1 MDKLE
6 WGNVAQWLSALV
18 ALGIALLTINGFFF
32 SRSSSQELVAYL
44 QSELAVKNQRIAA
57 LEVRGRDL
65 EASVAS
71 AQSGLGDVARR
82 KAELEKQVADLD
94 AQQQSF
100 VRKTQE
106 MNAILS
112 RAEFSLVKEKIGARL
127 SSMTGRVI
135 ALRLV
140 EEFDKGE
147 GVRARTERPWDSH
160 LSRIREIADQLP
172 DRDRPLAKAVVANF
186 VQQCSHLSGAA
197 IQIPA
202 LRTPKEGDA
211 SAYNGE
217 RDKTPNSERDKTS
230 VASRFN
236 ALTRQVEK
244 LERDI
249 DVCFLSVTP

>member
-65 EASVAS
+65 EASIAS
-71 AQSGLGDVARR
+71 AQSGLGDVARQ

-100 VRKTQE
+100 ARKTQE
-106 MNAILS
+106 MNAMLS

-127 SSMTGRVI
+127 SSMTGRAI

-147 GVRARTERPWDSH
+147 GVRARTERPWDNH
-160 LSRIREIADQLP
+160 LSRIRDIAEQLP

-186 VQQCSHLSGAA
+186 VQQCNQLSGTA

-202 LRTPKEGDA
+202 LRTPKDGDT

-217 RDKTPNSERDKTS
+217 RDKSPNSERDKTS